1 MRRGASLDA
10 DQAWRQLLEECQ
22 HVSTLQLPADHH
34 SPISINAVN
43 LKDRLCDI
51 ETDCCDRLHARLLR
65 IVGASTAP
73 TSVALTRRWR
83 SRPHGVIAGASCPS
97 QSLVLEGGCSPIAWK
112 YGLTTGRGAQ
122 ASNGEQPW
130 K

>member
-22 HVSTLQLPADHH
+22 HVSALQLPADHH

-43 LKDRLCDI
+43 LKDRLRDI
-51 ETDCCDRLHARLLR
+51 QANCRDRLHARLLR

-83 SRPHGVIAGASCPS
+83 SRPQHHKRTSRSRTWPWLGGAGPTQQVA
-97 QSLVLEGGCSPIAWK
+97 VLS
-112 YGLTTGRGAQ
+112 
-122 ASNGEQPW
+122 
-130 K
+130 